1 MISRYSRPAMAGIW
15 TEEAKLRCWLE
26 IEVLACEGMARKKI
40 IPMKDARTIRR
51 RAKFNLRQVQ
61 KNEARTRH
69 DVLAFLEEVASHV
82 GPAGRWIHQGLTSSD
97 ILDTTL
103 AWQLRDAADLL
114 IEGVRKV
121 KVAAAKRAREHR
133 GLMVIGRTH
142 GIHAEPTSHGI
153 RMALLHDEFRRA
165 EERLKAARDEVAVGK
180 ISGAVGTYAHL
191 DPAIE
196 AYVCAKLGLKP
207 GAATQVV
214 PRDRHAAF
222 ALALSLVAA
231 SAERWATEFR
241 HLQRTEVGEVEE
253 SFAKGQKG
261 SSAMPH
267 KRNPINAERI
277 CGLVAG
283 HQVFP
288 QRMLANLRSSK
299 GLWASQGALLA
310 LTRSGLERRKAYE
323 SVQRHAMDAW
333 QRGGADFPTRL
344 QLDPELSRKIGGKG
358 LREAVD
364 AKRHLRHEALIY
376 KRCGL

>member
-1 MISRYSRPAMAGIW
+1 
-15 TEEAKLRCWLE
+15 
-26 IEVLACEGMARKKI
+26 
-40 IPMKDARTIRR
+40 
-51 RAKFNLRQVQ
+51 
-61 KNEARTRH
+61 
-69 DVLAFLEEVASHV
+69 
-82 GPAGRWIHQGLTSSD
+82 
-97 ILDTTL
+97 
-103 AWQLRDAADLL
+103 
-114 IEGVRKV
+114 
-121 KVAAAKRAREHR
+121 EHR

-165 EERLKAARDEVAVGK
+165 EERLKAARAEIAVGK

-196 AYVCAKLGLKP
+196 AYVCGKLGLQP
-207 GAATQVV
+207 GASTQVV

-222 ALALSLVAA
+222 ALTLSLVAA

-241 HLQRTEVGEVEE
+241 HLQRTEVGEIEE

-277 CGLVAG
+277 CGLARIVRGHALAALENVALW
-283 HQVFP
+283 HERDISHSSAERVL
-288 QRMLANLRSSK
+288 MLANLRSSR

-310 LTRSGLERRKAYE
+310 LTRAGLERRKAYE
-323 SVQRHAMDAW
+323 AVQRHAMDAW

-344 QLDPELSRKIGGKG
+344 QLDAELSRRIGGKG